1 MSRPSAYHRFCA
13 AFVRTR
19 GGVLVTCTGPL
30 QRKVRGNWQ
39 EVWLALH
46 SSSSDEQAL
55 SQDLYGPGIGEAVV
69 KKTKH
74 GLSPRS
80 KLVVR
85 VEAVQQVELAIYE
98 IEEGED
104 GGDVILGLIFQ
115 NCSASEAAFDD
126 VFARLLLRDIRLFT
140 TAPLDNL
147 PPQASATTE
156 KIVDLFDSTLRYVV
170 DEDKW
175 MVSGRDYFRERV
187 DDFVRRG
194 ARVEFCLPAFPC
206 KSSNLDKVSGVL
218 PDRGEQLALE
228 NLHSFVE
235 AIEGVYKPGAKL
247 WIVSDGHVF
256 SDCIG
261 VDDEVVDRYNAEI
274 IRLNTEIGRRRRGA
288 DRVGFMSLVDIF
300 DLGHSTPEVTLA
312 LSLRLPILETQIA
325 TKRTSPAELS
335 RRMLLEAGR
344 SNDSLLRAR
353 IESGEHSAL
362 KLYRGFSRFMAEDL
376 CHNRYT
382 SHLSRSKLKKLATRV
397 SFEMLQRNEAYSNLV
412 ELIFP
417 HHVRLSIHAH
427 NNAGPKFGIR
437 LLGRHAR
444 ALERLSLAG
453 AAAEMRSVDL
463 LHVPTPWHN
472 CLVEVAG
479 HPGPIMTKS
488 RAVREALARG
498 EFVGGWVEGDRLGV
512 AGRFSLEL
520 PSRLQPKRC
529 DGEVWDLLDC
539 CDPGNPYL
547 RGRDAVLE
555 AEMRY
560 WYASS
565 AGITLS

>member
-1 MSRPSAYHRFCA
+1 MSRPSAYHRFCG

-19 GGVLVTCTGPL
+19 GGALVTCTGPL
-30 QRKVRGNWQ
+30 QHKVRENWQ
-39 EVWLALH
+39 QVWLALL
-46 SSSSDEQAL
+46 SSSSKEHAL
-55 SQDLYGPGIGEAVV
+55 FQGLTDPGNGEAVANEA
-69 KKTKH
+69 KH
-74 GLSPRS
+74 DLSPRS
-80 KLVVR
+80 KFVVR

-98 IEEGED
+98 TEEGGGED
-104 GGDVILGLIFQ
+104 AILGLVFQ
-115 NCSASEAAFDD
+115 NCSASEADFDD

-140 TAPLDNL
+140 TTPLDN
-147 PPQASATTE
+147 PPPHVSAATE
-156 KIVDLFDSTLRYVV
+156 RIVDLFDSTLRYVV

-175 MVSGRDYFRERV
+175 NISGREYFHGRV

-206 KSSNLDKVSGVL
+206 KSSNLDKVSGAL

-235 AIEGVYKPGAKL
+235 AIEAVYEPGAKL

-300 DLGHSTPEVTLA
+300 DLAHSTPDITAA
-312 LSLRLPILETQIA
+312 LSLRLPSLETQIA

-376 CHNRYT
+376 CHNGYT
-382 SHLSRSKLKKLATRV
+382 SHLSRSKLKKLATKV
-397 SFEMLQRNEAYSNLV
+397 SFEMMQRNEAYSNLV

-437 LLGRHAR
+437 LLGRQTR
-444 ALERLSLAG
+444 ALERLSLAD
-453 AAAEMRSVDL
+453 AAEMRSVDL

-488 RAVREALARG
+488 RAVRDALARG
-498 EFVGGWVEGDRLGV
+498 EFVGGWVEGSRLGT
-512 AGRFSLEL
+512 AGRFILEL
-520 PSRLQPKRC
+520 PSRLQSRRC
-529 DGEVWDLLDC
+529 DGEVWDLLDYY
-539 CDPGNPYL
+539 DPGNPYL